1 MKFIWAFL
9 IGFVS
14 AYIVILVFGLWQAK
28 NAQKV
33 FKNKAE
39 KAMSAFE
46 EAQNKNDKGENKWTI
61 KNKKLLRK

>member
-46 EAQNKNDKGENKWTI
+46 EAQNKNDKGENK
-61 KNKKLLRK
+61 